1 MSMPAGQFK
10 ATCLKVMDRVRRT
23 RESVVITKRGKPVV
37 RLAPIAEDDPV
48 PLFGYLAGTVTIRG
62 DVVGPTG
69 ETWDADK

>member
-23 RESVVITKRGKPVV
+23 REPVVITKRGKPVA
-37 RLAPIAEDDPV
+37 RLDPIEEDAPV
-48 PLFGYLAGTVTIRG
+48 TLFGYLA
-62 DVVGPTG
+62 PTG